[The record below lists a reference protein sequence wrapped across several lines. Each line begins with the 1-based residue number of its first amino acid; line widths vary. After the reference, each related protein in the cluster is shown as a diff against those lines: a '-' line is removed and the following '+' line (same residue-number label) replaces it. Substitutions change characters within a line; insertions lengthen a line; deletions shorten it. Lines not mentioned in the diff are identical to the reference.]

1 MNGWW
6 GKTLVV
12 DLWKKRTK
20 ELELDIN
27 VYSSFIGGRG
37 LAIRLLWELAPM
49 GVDPLSPHNPLIIAS
64 GPLSGLPIPSSGKLV
79 VASKSPLT
87 GGYGDGNIGTMASHH
102 LKRSGYDAIA
112 IIGASEKPI
121 YLYID
126 DGKVEFL
133 DAESIW
139 GLDTFKAEEK
149 LKEVH
154 GRNLGILLIGPA
166 GENGVRYSTVVS
178 QKGRSGGRPGMGAVM
193 GSKKLKAIVLRGTKE
208 PPLYDRNALAET
220 SKEAYNAI
228 LNSKGYRAWI
238 AQGTM
243 ATVAWSN
250 AAEVLPTMNFRE
262 GVWEES
268 ASIGGDLME
277 KLKVDR
283 RGCPYCNMQCG
294 NVIED
299 LSSFESELD
308 YENVAMLGSNVLL
321 GDLREVA
328 ELNRMADEM
337 GIDTISLGNSLAFYM
352 EASERGLVSERLEWG
367 DFREMKALV
376 PEIARRRGLGGFL
389 AEGVMRMASSLGEEG
404 RDFAV
409 HVKGLEVSAYDCHA
423 APGMALAYGTSSIG
437 AHHKDAWIISYEVST
452 DRFSYSREKV
462 ERVVYLQNVR
472 GGLFESLTVCRL
484 PWVELGLDLQYY
496 LRMMKHATGIDW
508 SMDDIAMVSQRI
520 YSLIRAFWIRERGSW
535 RRELDYPPIRWFKQP
550 LTRGSLAGKKLDLQ
564 SYDKML
570 SMYYEIRGWDERG
583 IPRKE
588 TLSSLGLDFVAPSLE
603 ASVGLS

>member
-12 DLWKKRTK
+12 DLWKKRAK

-27 VYSSFIGGRG
+27 FYSSFIGGRG
-37 LAIRLLWELAPM
+37 LAIRLLWELAPT

-423 APGMALAYGTSSIG
+423 APGMALAYGTSPIG

-583 IPRKE
+583 VPRKE

>member
-12 DLWKKRTK
+12 DLWKKRAK

-583 IPRKE
+583 IPRKK

>member
-12 DLWKKRTK
+12 DLWKKRAK

-27 VYSSFIGGRG
+27 FYSSFIGGRG

-583 IPRKE
+583 VPRKE

>member
-12 DLWKKRTK
+12 DLWKKRAK

-27 VYSSFIGGRG
+27 FYSSFIGGRG

-139 GLDTFKAEEK
+139 GLNTFKAEEK

-423 APGMALAYGTSSIG
+423 APGMALAYGTSPIG

-583 IPRKE
+583 IPRKK

>member
-12 DLWKKRTK
+12 DLWKKRAK

-27 VYSSFIGGRG
+27 FYSSFIGGRG

-423 APGMALAYGTSSIG
+423 APGMALAYGTSPIG

-583 IPRKE
+583 IPRKK

>member
-12 DLWKKRTK
+12 NLWKKRTK

-328 ELNRMADEM
+328 ELNRMADEL

-583 IPRKE
+583 IPRKK

>member
-37 LAIRLLWELAPM
+37 LAIRLLWELAPT

-588 TLSSLGLDFVAPSLE
+588 TLSSLGLDFVAPTLE

>member
-12 DLWKKRTK
+12 DLWKKRAK

-27 VYSSFIGGRG
+27 FYSSFIGGRG

-570 SMYYEIRGWDERG
+570 SMYYEIRGWDKRG

>member
-12 DLWKKRTK
+12 DLWKKRAK

-37 LAIRLLWELAPM
+37 LAIRLLWELAPT